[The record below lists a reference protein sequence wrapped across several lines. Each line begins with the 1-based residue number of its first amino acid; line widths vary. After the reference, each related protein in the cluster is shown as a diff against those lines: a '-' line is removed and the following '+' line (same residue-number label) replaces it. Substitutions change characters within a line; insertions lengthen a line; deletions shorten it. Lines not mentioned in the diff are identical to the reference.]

1 MLVSEIMTREVRTV
15 GADWSLEELKTFLL
29 EHGISGA
36 PVVDDKNK
44 LVGVV
49 STTDLLRTE
58 EGLEVRND
66 DRSDFFVSSLKRPL
80 SKAELLTMHVET
92 TSGQVVRDVMTP
104 IVFSVPDDTD
114 VLDVADLMVRG
125 RVHRLVVTRSDSLC
139 GIVSALDLVR
149 ALRDQIRA

>member
-58 EGLEVRND
+58 EGLEVQSNNP
-66 DRSDFFVSSLKRPL
+66 SDFFVSSLKRPL

-92 TSGQVVRDVMTP
+92 TSSQVVRDVMTP

-125 RVHRLVVTRSDSLC
+125 RVHRLVVTRNDALC